1 MEIKKRN
8 ATHRPEYLEMLKRL
22 RQARKDAG
30 LRQVDV
36 AAALGR
42 YQSYVNKI
50 ETGERRRRRDEHSRA
65 QLVVAAST
73 DDGAGSDRMKVGGQ
87 KRVVVPPGSQCRTL
101 AVKFF
106 HSEIPIA
113 LFNLLKRCDTR
124 DLEGN
129 ATYLSPVTILLSG
142 R

>member
-1 MEIKKRN
+1 MEHKKRS

-50 ETGERRRRRDEHSRA
+50 ETGERRIDPIELQEFALLYR
-65 QLVVAAST
+65 
-73 DDGAGSDRMKVGGQ
+73 
-87 KRVVVPPGSQCRTL
+87 KRVSWFLPKKKG
-101 AVKFF
+101 
-106 HSEIPIA
+106 
-113 LFNLLKRCDTR
+113 
-124 DLEGN
+124 
-129 ATYLSPVTILLSG
+129 
-142 R
+142 

>member
-50 ETGERRRRRDEHSRA
+50 ETGERRIDPIELQEFA
-65 QLVVAAST
+65 LVY
-73 DDGAGSDRMKVGGQ
+73 G
-87 KRVVVPPGSQCRTL
+87 KRVSWFLPQKKV
-101 AVKFF
+101 
-106 HSEIPIA
+106 
-113 LFNLLKRCDTR
+113 
-124 DLEGN
+124 
-129 ATYLSPVTILLSG
+129 
-142 R
+142 